1 MFLMEGMARGQDHID
16 QRLACFYK
24 NFFSLRF
31 VIDTLFL
38 QTNTRQGS
46 VRDVNINVPE
56 KPSGVTTR
64 SRAPPPIGLGRAI
77 TTGDLFESYNVVEE
91 EFEHEGGNF
100 QEESSMR
107 VMYEDPGQRDEK
119 KRLMNLLKNQAG
131 GEEDSLAGS
140 SGGFGKKTRRRS
152 VRIAGF

>member
-1 MFLMEGMARGQDHID
+1 MQP
-16 QRLACFYK
+16 
-24 NFFSLRF
+24 
-31 VIDTLFL
+31 
-38 QTNTRQGS
+38 NTRQGS
-46 VRDVNINVPE
+46 TRDVNINVVE
-56 KPSGVTTR
+56 NSSSVGGVTKR
-64 SRAPPPIGLGRAI
+64 SRALPPITLGRAI
-77 TTGDLFESYNVVEE
+77 TGDLFEPYNAVD

-131 GEEDSLAGS
+131 GEEDQLVGS
-140 SGGFGKKTRRRS
+140 SGGFEKRRRRS